1 MNTATTPMELRAL
14 ATRTIDRLA
23 GLQSDQALGEAKE
36 LVVSLRNARQ
46 YDPMVKVAEA
56 VSRIDPKD
64 PANRRLYA
72 QSLIETGNATAAI
85 DVLQNLIRRLPR
97 QHDESA
103 EAAGLLG
110 RAHKQIFFE
119 ASDKTSDGAR
129 QSLKQAIAAYRK
141 PYAADPGKNT
151 WHGVNLLALLANS
164 RRLGIAAPKGLDAG
178 AIARQLVQ
186 TLEAVPLD
194 QQMKDDW
201 HLPTLAEAYLGL
213 GDWDAVERSV
223 HAFAGVTDAK
233 PFVVGSALR
242 QFTRIWN
249 LEETERGRGLVDILR
264 ARFMQLPGGELVMQ
278 PGKVQDLQQRAT
290 PDTAQLQAILGDAGA
305 QTYLWWKTG
314 LTRALSVASIK
325 QRLGTR
331 VGTGFLIRAGELGLE
346 PANSVVVLTN
356 HHVINQSGIAPGLRP
371 EEAEVVFEAADPAT
385 SYTIEKILWE
395 SPPDQCD
402 AAVLKLATELK
413 IPVEPLEVAKGL
425 PNLGES
431 ARVYV
436 IGYPGGR
443 DLSFAFQ
450 DNELL
455 DHEGPPKGRPQIPN
469 VCRVHYAAPT
479 ESGNSG
485 SPVFNGSLWQ
495 VIALHHKGGKI
506 GMPRLNGTAG
516 TYGANEGIA
525 LPSIAAFPKT
535 P

>member
-1 MNTATTPMELRAL
+1 MTSGTTPAELRAL
-14 ATRTIDRLA
+14 ASRTLDRLA
-23 GLQSDQALGEAKE
+23 GSQSDVAVREAKE

-46 YDPMVKVAEA
+46 YEPMVKVAEA

-85 DVLQNLIRRLPR
+85 DVLQNLMRRLPK
-97 QHDESA
+97 QHEESV

-110 RAHKQIFFE
+110 RAHKQIFFD
-119 ASDKTSDGAR
+119 SRDKSSAGAR
-129 QSLKQAIAAYRK
+129 DSLKQAIAAYRK
-141 PYAADPGKNT
+141 PYEADPANT
-151 WHGVNLLALLANS
+151 WHGVNLVALLANS
-164 RRLGIAAPKGLDAG
+164 RRLGLPTPKGLDASQ
-178 AIARQLVQ
+178 IARGVVQ
-186 TLEAVPLD
+186 TLEAVPLE
-194 QQMKDDW
+194 QQDEW

-213 GDWDAVERSV
+213 DDWDAVERSV
-223 HAFAGVTDAK
+223 KAFVAKPDAK
-233 PFVVGSALR
+233 AFLVSSTLR
-242 QFTRIWN
+242 QFTKIWD
-249 LEETERGRGLVDILR
+249 LESVERGRGVVDALR
-264 ARFMQLPGGELVMQ
+264 ARLMQLPGGELQMH
-278 PGKVQDLQQRAT
+278 PTEVQDLQQRPA
-290 PDTAQLQAILGDAGA
+290 PDPAQLQAILGKDGA
-305 QTYLWWKTG
+305 QTYRWWKTG
-314 LTRALSVASIK
+314 LTRALSVASIR

-346 PANSVVVLTN
+346 PANSLVVLTN
-356 HHVINQSGIAPGLRP
+356 HHVVNQGGIAPGLRP
-371 EEAEVVFEAADPAT
+371 EESEVVFEAADPDT
-385 SYTIEKILWE
+385 SYTVEKVLWE

-413 IPVEPLEVAKGL
+413 TPIEPLEVAKEL
-425 PNLGES
+425 PTLGES

-455 DHEGPPKGRPQIPN
+455 DHEGPPNGRPQIPN

-516 TYGANEGIA
+516 TYGANEGISI
-525 LPSIAAFPKT
+525 PSIASSAKQR
-535 P
+535 